1 LVFSGPSGWLND
13 GGGEV
18 DSASFYQSAPFRV
31 NRDSIVRA
39 QYQLMRR
46 GYYRGRVDGR
56 YGRQMAFAVQPFQ
69 SSAGLPP
76 TGRLNAETL
85 EALGSS
91 DGHFAYLAPASRGYE
106 TWMPMKK
113 FKTASGK

>member
-1 LVFSGPSGWLND
+1 
-13 GGGEV
+13 
-18 DSASFYQSAPFRV
+18 
-31 NRDSIVRA
+31 
-39 QYQLMRR
+39 MRR

-113 FKTASGK
+113 FKNGKWKVKWKRYHRTFGGEDRDHDRHANRQSAWNPQNEDY